1 MPGTWTPTEMVK
13 SLGAVSVDFSVSESD
28 LEDWLGNPEFTP
40 YPAIAEALLALLG
53 DRRLARPVY
62 IDVIVSNY
70 EDHAASPRTVGDV
83 VVDILKSAIVE
94 GSNDRYG
101 SEATTFESLLAPPSP
116 IQVKWEQLGGA
127 AGFLGA
133 PVGPE
138 RPTADGVGR
147 TRDFAGGTIAWHP
160 ALGAHAVGG
169 AIGARW
175 RELGRE
181 QWGYPIT
188 DESVTPDGAGRYNH
202 FRTMTLPGTPEC
214 SIYWHPATGAHEVI
228 GAIRQKWAE
237 LGWEAGVVGYPV
249 GPEHARR
256 GGGRIQD
263 FQKNSIGW
271 TALSG
276 AFLGRITLSQV
287 ITTPSATELGGEAAF
302 ELAHDGSYRFR
313 GHMHDS
319 GPFDYDFRV
328 RATIGSREGLVLTAQ
343 KSGQV
348 EGLESLDPN
357 RTLPWDESG
366 TNALL
371 QAEFPFLRLDTFA
384 VMKEYSTGGVIGA
397 IGSVL
402 SDVVSFLVTDVVA
415 GPQIAVAMLIGNE
428 LRAATGSPVVGLGG
442 LTGTLAAAGG
452 SFLVGPTFAIPIYI
466 GATFATDLL
475 FKHQTITE
483 EEYAFADLVFR
494 GQLPPRKMITL
505 TNLAG
510 AGGRA
515 FTAPN
520 LDGGVLV
527 NLGDE
532 AFSHQPGGPMRYT
545 TSVRDGYPI
554 PGQLLIHEL
563 THAWQLAQNG
573 FVPGYVCRGAQK
585 SDYKPLPPGSPW
597 GDFDLEEQAATVDQW
612 FGQHA
617 KNHVSLVPWS
627 TVTDLKDDL
636 EDQAAL
642 KDPYF
647 PYIDGK
653 VRLGQTS

>member
-1 MPGTWTPTEMVK
+1 MPGTRTPTEMVK
-13 SLGAVSVDFSVSESD
+13 SLGALGVDFSVSESD
-28 LEDWLGNPEFTP
+28 LVDWLGNPEFTP
-40 YPAIAEALLALLG
+40 YPAIAEALLALLSG
-53 DRRLARPVY
+53 VRLARPVY

-70 EDHAASPRTVGDV
+70 EDRTTSPRKVGDV
-83 VVDILKSAIVE
+83 VVDTLKSSIVE
-94 GSNDRYG
+94 GSNNRYG
-101 SEATTFESLLAPPSP
+101 GEASTFESLLAPPSP
-116 IQVKWEQLGGA
+116 IQVKWEHLGGA

-138 RPTADGVGR
+138 RPMTDGAGR
-147 TRDFAGGTIAWHP
+147 SRDFAGGTIAWHP
-160 ALGAHAVGG
+160 TLGAHAVGG

-181 QWGYPIT
+181 EWGYPTT
-188 DESVTPDGAGRYNH
+188 DESVTADGAGRYNH

-214 SIYWHPATGAHEVI
+214 SIYWHPATGAHEVT
-228 GAIRQKWAE
+228 GAIHQKWAE
-237 LGWEAGVVGYPV
+237 LGWEAGLVGYPV
-249 GPEHARR
+249 GPDHARR

-276 AFLGRITLSQV
+276 AFLGRITVSQV
-287 ITTPSATELGGEAAF
+287 ITTPSGTALGGEAAF

-319 GPFDYDFRV
+319 GAVDYDFRV
-328 RATIGSREGLVLTAQ
+328 RATIGSGEGLVLTAQ
-343 KSGQV
+343 KSGSV
-348 EGLESLDPN
+348 EGTEFLRLHPH

-371 QAEFPFLRLDTFA
+371 QTEFPFLRLDTFA
-384 VMKEYSTGGVIGA
+384 VTKEYSTAGVIGA
-397 IGSVL
+397 VGSVL

-415 GPQIAVAMLIGNE
+415 GPQIAVAILIGNE
-428 LRAATGSPVVGLGG
+428 LRAATGGPVVGLGG
-442 LTGTLAAAGG
+442 LTGTLAAAAG
-452 SFLVGPTFAIPIYI
+452 SLLFGPTFAIPIYI

-475 FKHQTITE
+475 FKDHRIKP

-494 GQLPPRKMITL
+494 GTLPPMNMIRL

-510 AGGRA
+510 GGGRP

-520 LDGGVLV
+520 LDGEILV

-532 AFSHQPGGPMRYT
+532 AYSHQPGGPMRYT
-545 TSVRDGYPI
+545 SDHYPA

-563 THAWQLAQNG
+563 THAWQLARNG
-573 FVPGYVCRGAQK
+573 SVPGYVCRGAQK
-585 SDYKPLPPGSPW
+585 SDYTPLPPGSPW

-612 FGQHA
+612 FGRHA
-617 KNHVSLVPWS
+617 KNHVDGKPWS

-636 EDQAAL
+636 EDKAAL
-642 KDPYF
+642 NDAYF

-653 VRLGQTS
+653 VRLGQAS